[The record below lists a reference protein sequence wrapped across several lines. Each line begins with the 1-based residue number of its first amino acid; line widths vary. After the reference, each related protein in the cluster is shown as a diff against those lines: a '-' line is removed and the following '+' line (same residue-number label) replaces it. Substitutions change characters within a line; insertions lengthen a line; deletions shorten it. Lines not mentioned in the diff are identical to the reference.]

1 MSEMATHILDLEGK
15 PTEKEVEIPD
25 VFSRPL
31 RPDIILR
38 AFWIVRSHGIQAY
51 GRDPQAGEKTSAESG
66 WPPTGRGISRI
77 PRVKGERS
85 RRAGQAAAV
94 ASVVGGR
101 LPHPPKAEKVI
112 YNKINRKEK
121 RLALET
127 AIAFTGDANAVAWRG
142 HRVGTLEFPLVVS
155 DDIESISKTAEL
167 HSFFEKAG
175 LSDELKRLY
184 RGVKRRSGKPR
195 MRGRAYKEPIGPL
208 IVVTNDRGISRAA
221 EAIPG
226 AKAVTIDSLSILQ
239 LAPAGVAGRLTF
251 WTESSLDALRSKN
264 GGGSSNNKEVEMKI
278 EA

>member
-1 MSEMATHILDLEGK
+1 MSTMAKILDLEGK
-15 PTEKEVEIPD
+15 PTKDVALPE

-31 RPDIILR
+31 RPDIIIR
-38 AFWIVRSHGIQAY
+38 AFWILRSHGLQPY
-51 GRDPQAGEKTSAESG
+51 GRDPEAGEKTSAESG

-85 RRAGQAAAV
+85 RRSGQAAGV

-101 LPHPPKAEKVI
+101 LPHPPRSEKVI

-142 HRVGTLEFPLVVS
+142 HRIGGLELPLVIS
-155 DDIESISKTAEL
+155 DDIESISKTSEL
-167 HSFFEKAG
+167 HSFFEKVG
-175 LSDELKRLY
+175 LTEELKRLY
-184 RGVKRRSGKPR
+184 GGVKRRSGKPR

-208 IVVTNDRGISRAA
+208 IVVTNDRGVGMAA

-226 AKAVTIDSLSILQ
+226 AKVVTVDSLSVLH

-251 WTESSLDALRSKN
+251 WTESAFEVLRSR
-264 GGGSSNNKEVEMKI
+264 NKGVEMKV

>member
-1 MSEMATHILDLEGK
+1 MSKMAKILDLEGK
-15 PTEKEVEIPD
+15 PTKDVTIPN

-31 RPDIILR
+31 RPDLIIR
-38 AFWIVRSHGIQAY
+38 AFWILRSHGLQSY
-51 GRDPQAGEKTSAESG
+51 GRDPEAGEKTSAESG

-85 RRAGQAAAV
+85 RRAGQAAGV

-101 LPHPPKAEKVI
+101 LPHPPRSEKVI

-121 RLALET
+121 KLALET
-127 AIAFTGDANAVAWRG
+127 AMAFTADANAVALRG
-142 HRVGTLEFPLVVS
+142 HRIGSLGLPLVVT
-155 DDIESISKTAEL
+155 DDIESISKTSEL
-167 HSFFEKAG
+167 HSFFEKVG

-184 RGVKRRSGKPR
+184 GGVKRRSGKAR

-208 IVVTNDRGISRAA
+208 IVVTNDRGVGRAA

-226 AKAVTIDSLSILQ
+226 VRVVTVDSLSVLH
-239 LAPAGVAGRLTF
+239 LAPAGMAGRLTF
-251 WTESSLDALRSKN
+251 WTESSLESLRSVTK
-264 GGGSSNNKEVEMKI
+264 GVEMKI

>member
-1 MSEMATHILDLEGK
+1 MKSMAKLLDLEGK
-15 PTEKEVEIPD
+15 PTKEVEVPG
-25 VFSRPL
+25 VFARPL

-38 AFWIVRSHGIQAY
+38 AFWLIRSHSLQPY
-51 GRDPQAGEKTSAESG
+51 GRDPMAGEKTSAEAG

-85 RRAGQAAAV
+85 KRSGQAAGV

-101 LPHPPKAEKVI
+101 LPHPSKAEKVL
-112 YNKINRKEK
+112 YSKINKKEK

-142 HRVGTLEFPLVVS
+142 HRVGALELPLVVS
-155 DDIESISKTAEL
+155 DDIEAVSKTSEL
-167 HSFFEKAG
+167 YSFFEKVG
-175 LSDELKRLY
+175 LSDELNRMY

-195 MRGRAYKEPIGPL
+195 MRGRVYKEPIGPL
-208 IVVTNDRGISRAA
+208 IVVTNDRGVGKAA

-226 AKAVTIDSLSILQ
+226 AKVVALDSLSLLD

-251 WTESSLDALRSKN
+251 WTESALDVL
-264 GGGSSNNKEVEMKI
+264 GSRTKGVEMKV